1 LIKHIRKLRVQAK
14 DRHMGSTGE
23 RVYGTLITDIQ
34 QGVLGVENRDG
45 QGQGKQGVNGEDKG
59 KFSQT
64 IKTRAI

>member
-1 LIKHIRKLRVQAK
+1 
-14 DRHMGSTGE
+14 MGSTGE